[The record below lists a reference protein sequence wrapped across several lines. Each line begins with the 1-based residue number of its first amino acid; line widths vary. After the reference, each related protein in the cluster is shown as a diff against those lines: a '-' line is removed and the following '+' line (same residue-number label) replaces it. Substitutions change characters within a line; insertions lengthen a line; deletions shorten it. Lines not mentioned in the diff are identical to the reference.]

1 MLKNSLFQP
10 SLSFCFSVPHFS
22 PALTFFFSFG
32 CPLFFSPKYFFS
44 AQTFL
49 LQFSHSSLLLFSA
62 LFFSVAAQKYYIQPK
77 TFFFSSTQNTFQFS
91 PTHFFFSFLFCFQH
105 TFFISVQRLLLL
117 LLFSAPFS
125 CL

>member
-10 SLSFCFSVPHFS
+10 SLSFSFSAAPFF
-22 PALTFFFSFG
+22 LFLLQRTFFFFSSFLVSAVSSLFSTSFF
-32 CPLFFSPKYFFS
+32 LFFLTCCPFFS
-44 AQTFL
+44 AQNTCIA
-49 LQFSHSSLLLFSA
+49 QNVFSPRTFSA
-62 LFFSVAAQKYYIQPK
+62 
-77 TFFFSSTQNTFQFS
+77 QNVFQFS
-91 PTHFFFSFLFCFQH
+91 PTHFFFSFLFCFQR